1 MKINTQHTQAYE
13 TLQGQF
19 LEASLEHTKM
29 EGRKKEEER
38 KEKGREGDRKNW
50 RTLILVT

>member
-1 MKINTQHTQAYE
+1 MKMNTQHTQAYE

-29 EGRKKEEER
+29 EGRKKGRREER
-38 KEKGREGDRKNW
+38 KKEGREIEKTGE
-50 RTLILVT
+50 LSY